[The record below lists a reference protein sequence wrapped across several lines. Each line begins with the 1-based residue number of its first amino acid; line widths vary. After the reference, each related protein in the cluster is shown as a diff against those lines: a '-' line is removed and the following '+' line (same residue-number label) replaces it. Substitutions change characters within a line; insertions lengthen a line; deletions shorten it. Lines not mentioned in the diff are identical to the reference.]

1 MVSVLD
7 GSPDLSRYCE
17 EILVGVK
24 DTIRP
29 KQYGKEL
36 PLKDS
41 VLFGEEMSI
50 LFTEKLDCSF
60 PLKFDVSLTIEDFNE
75 AGDEELKKSN
85 NDLQVSAKVGTL
97 ELFLIYLSWETS
109 KTFSARLLLLR

>member
-7 GSPDLSRYCE
+7 GSPDLSRYRE
-17 EILVGVK
+17 EIIVGVK

-29 KQYGKEL
+29 KQYGKVL

-60 PLKFDVSLTIEDFNE
+60 PLKFDVSITIEDFNE
-75 AGDEELKKSN
+75 AGDKELH
-85 NDLQVSAKVGTL
+85 T
-97 ELFLIYLSWETS
+97 Y
-109 KTFSARLLLLR
+109 